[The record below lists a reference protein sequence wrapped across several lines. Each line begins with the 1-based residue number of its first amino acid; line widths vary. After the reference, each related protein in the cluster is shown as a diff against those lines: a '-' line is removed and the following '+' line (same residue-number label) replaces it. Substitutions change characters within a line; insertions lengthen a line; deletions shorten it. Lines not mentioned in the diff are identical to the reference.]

1 MSQEIVFKDLMLALR
16 QSVLDASTRLND
28 ANQKLLGA
36 YFEADGK
43 TPKSI
48 SITGATAELKVPLL
62 AMAPLTALG
71 INSIS
76 FKMTLPVYAKD
87 GALWVSLD
95 KGTRQTSDETL
106 RKEIEV
112 SLCIDPHEDLT
123 VFLER
128 VSGLEQGFLVEVL

>member
-16 QSVLDASTRLND
+16 KSVLDASTRLND
-28 ANQKLLGA
+28 ASQKVLRSYL
-36 YFEADGK
+36 EADGQ

-71 INSIS
+71 INSVS
-76 FKMTLPVYAKD
+76 FKMTLPVFTKD
-87 GALWVSLD
+87 GDLWVSLG
-95 KGTRQTSDETL
+95 KGTPPW
-106 RKEIEV
+106 KEIQV
-112 SLCIDPHEDLT
+112 SLCTDPHEELA

-128 VSGLEQGFLVEVL
+128 VSGLEKGFLGEV